1 MPSNQ
6 LSVTPTFHRR
16 ARSQLVM
23 LTIQF
28 LLGMG
33 VNLIGLPSETS
44 GLVKVTTGVLL
55 GVHVLV
61 SVGLI
66 VVAALSLWRSG
77 PLDRPLR
84 NQAWLGGILIVIS
97 TVAGVL
103 TTAADN
109 NWWSYLMAVGFI
121 ASFIVYG
128 NLLLRTTAS

>member
-1 MPSNQ
+1 MSSN
-6 LSVTPTFHRR
+6 LSQAVPVLHRR

-33 VNLIGLPSETS
+33 VNLIGPTSEAT
-44 GLVKVTTGVLL
+44 GLAKVTTGALL
-55 GVHVLV
+55 GLHVLV
-61 SVGLI
+61 SLGLI

-77 PLDRPLR
+77 PLDPGSRR
-84 NQAWLGGILIVIS
+84 QAWLGAILIVIS
-97 TVAGVL
+97 VVAGVL
-103 TTAADN
+103 TMVTDN

-128 NLLLRTTAS
+128 NLLLRTRLP